1 MPKRKSILILTSKT
15 GGGHLSLAEALRDLL
30 ASGVP
35 ATEGE
40 HEQFVAD
47 EELPAITIV
56 DPQPRFFHLH
66 YRFVGRKALWL
77 WAAEFR
83 FFDTPR
89 RAMLAHQIFT
99 RLVRKQLIDLLDKVQ
114 PDIILTTYPFLSYEV
129 KRILERRSPAVPL
142 VMLFSD
148 ANSVHAAWLT
158 ERQADATFAT
168 TRETYKQA
176 LATGFDPQRLHL
188 VGWPVRAQF
197 FQAYSSGKDAQKEQ
211 LARLGLAHDRFTIFL
226 QGGGEGTAR
235 AESAINTM
243 LVKSDLG
250 QDLQVILAAGTNAK
264 LLARYKNTPNLVAL
278 PYTKGIAPFMA
289 AADVIMGKAGPN
301 ALFESVT
308 LNKPFIATSFI
319 PGQEQENLSFIQRHG
334 LGWVALRPQEQ
345 LSLLTTLIHNA
356 NEMKAMSSTIEE
368 YRCWNAAAN
377 RRIIQLVHALLNP
390 SLFPR

>member
-30 ASGVP
+30 ESGAP
-35 ATEGE
+35 TTEGE
-40 HEQFVAD
+40 HEQYVLDA
-47 EELPAITIV
+47 EAPAITIV
-56 DPQPRFFHLH
+56 DPQPGFFHLH
-66 YRFVGRKALWL
+66 YRFVSRNALWL

-89 RAMLAHQIFT
+89 RAKLAHRVFT
-99 RLVRKQLIDLLDKVQ
+99 HLVRQQLTDLLDKVR
-114 PDIILTTYPFLSYEV
+114 PDLVITTYPFLSYEV
-129 KRILERRSPAVPL
+129 KRVLERRSPAVPL

-168 TRETYKQA
+168 TRETYEQA
-176 LATGFDPQRLHL
+176 LATGFDPHRLHL

-197 FQAYSSGKDAQKEQ
+197 FQACLSGKDAQKEQ
-211 LARLGLAHDRFTIFL
+211 LTHMGLAHDRFTIFL
-226 QGGGEGTAR
+226 QGGGEGAAR
-235 AESAINTM
+235 VESAIDNM
-243 LVKSDLG
+243 LVKGALTNE
-250 QDLQVILAAGTNAK
+250 LQIILAAGTNAS
-264 LLARYKNTPNLVAL
+264 LVERYKNMPNLVVL
-278 PYTKGIAPFMA
+278 PYTKEIAPFMA

-319 PGQEQENLSFIQRHG
+319 PGQEQENLSFIRRHG

-345 LSLLTTLIHNA
+345 LSLLPALIQNTD
-356 NEMKAMSSTIEE
+356 EMKAMSNTIEA
-368 YRCWNAAAN
+368 YRRWNAAAN
-377 RRIIQLVHALLNP
+377 MRVTQLVRSFLDL
-390 SLFPR
+390 